1 MSITLHTNIMQV
13 PINAPINVQINVD
26 NQSIVICMTN
36 YILYTIVY
44 VALYASFVGFHN
56 YNDNCI

>member
-1 MSITLHTNIMQV
+1 MQI

-44 VALYASFVGFHN
+44 VALYASFIGFHN
-56 YNDNCI
+56 YNDNYI